1 MFYLQAWVTLSLHI
15 ASVLAA
21 SYTLSDNFV
30 GSGFLSGFEHEAIA
44 DPTNG
49 RVNYVDQAT
58 ALSLNLTFASDD
70 TFIMRADS
78 TTTLNPSGAGR
89 NSARIQ
95 SVKKWSTHV
104 EIMDV
109 RHMPQGCGS
118 WPAYW

>member
-1 MFYLQAWVTLSLHI
+1 MHSLKSRVLLSLHI
-15 ASVLAA
+15 VSALAA

-58 ALSLNLTFASDD
+58 ALSLNLTFTSDD

-78 TTTLNPSGAGR
+78 TTTLDPSGAGR
-89 NSARIQ
+89 NSVRIR
-95 SVKKWSTHV
+95 SLNTYTTHV
-104 EIMDV
+104 AV
-109 RHMPQGCGS
+109 Y
-118 WPAYW
+118 A